1 MKLLLQ
7 CRKSMKKNDTVE
19 YLGCSDE
26 QVKWGNNDDPRSF
39 LIVGKHY
46 EIEKVDVHRQ
56 HTKIKLY
63 NKMGWFNS
71 VCFKLVETELNT
83 YSNYETDM
91 DPSEIQLESTAK
103 MFEYEKLSRE
113 IENCDNIDE
122 LKQMARAFIKLYLKH
137 QEVAAN
143 ALRMK

>member
-1 MKLLLQ
+1 
-7 CRKSMKKNDTVE
+7 MKKNDTVE
-19 YLGCSDE
+19 YTGCSDE

-46 EIEKVDVHRQ
+46 EIEKVDVRSQ

-63 NKMGWFNS
+63 NKIGWFNS
-71 VCFKLVETELNT
+71 VCFELVETELNT
-83 YSNYETDM
+83 YSNYKTDM

-113 IENCDNIDE
+113 IENCDNIDD
-122 LKQMARAFIKLYLKH
+122 LKQMTRAFVKLYLKH
-137 QEVAAN
+137 QEVAAHT
-143 ALRMK
+143 LRMK

>member
-1 MKLLLQ
+1 
-7 CRKSMKKNDTVE
+7 MKKNDTVE

-26 QVKWGNNDDPRSF
+26 QVRWGNNDDPRSF
-39 LIVGKHY
+39 LIVGKEY
-46 EIEKVDVHRQ
+46 RIEKVDVRSQ

-71 VCFKLVETELNT
+71 VCFQVTNSELNT

-91 DPSEIQLESTAK
+91 EPSDIQLDSTAK

-113 IENCDNIDE
+113 IENCDNIDD
-122 LKQMARAFIKLYLKH
+122 LKQMTRAFVKLYLKH
-137 QEVAAN
+137 QEVAAHT
-143 ALRMK
+143 LRMK

>member
-1 MKLLLQ
+1 
-7 CRKSMKKNDTVE
+7 MKKNDTVE
-19 YLGCSDE
+19 YLGCSDA

-39 LIVGKHY
+39 LIVGTEYK
-46 EIEKVDVHRQ
+46 IEKVDVHRQ

-71 VCFKLVETELNT
+71 VCCKLVETELNT

-91 DPSEIQLESTAK
+91 DPSDIQLESTAK

-113 IENCDNIDE
+113 IENCDNMNE
-122 LKQMARAFIKLYLKH
+122 LKQMTRAFIKLYLKH
-137 QEVAAN
+137 QEVAAQ

>member
-1 MKLLLQ
+1 
-7 CRKSMKKNDTVE
+7 MKKNDTVE
-19 YLGCSDE
+19 YTGCSDE

-39 LIVGKHY
+39 LIIGTEYK
-46 EIEKVDVHRQ
+46 IEKVDVRSQ

-103 MFEYEKLSRE
+103 MFEYERLSRE

-143 ALRMK
+143 TLRMK

>member
-1 MKLLLQ
+1 
-7 CRKSMKKNDTVE
+7 MKKNDTVE
-19 YLGCSDE
+19 YTGCSDE

-39 LIVGKHY
+39 LIIGTEYK
-46 EIEKVDVHRQ
+46 IEKVDVRSQ

-103 MFEYEKLSRE
+103 MFEYERLSRE
-113 IENCDNIDE
+113 IENCDNMDD
-122 LKQMARAFIKLYLKH
+122 LKQMTRAFVKLYLKH
-137 QEVAAN
+137 QEVAAHT
-143 ALRMK
+143 LRMK

>member
-1 MKLLLQ
+1 
-7 CRKSMKKNDTVE
+7 MKKNDIVE
-19 YLGCSDE
+19 YIGCSQE
-26 QVKWGNNDDPRSF
+26 QINWGNNDDPRSY

-46 EIEKVDVHRQ
+46 EIEKVDVHSY

-71 VCFKLVETELNT
+71 VCFKQVDTELNT
-83 YSNYETDM
+83 YSNYREGM
-91 DPSEIQLESTAK
+91 DPSDIQLESTAK

-113 IENCDNIDE
+113 IENCDDVE
-122 LKQMARAFIKLYLKH
+122 QLKQMARAFIKLYLKH
-137 QEVAAN
+137 QEVTAY

>member
-1 MKLLLQ
+1 MVQ
-7 CRKSMKKNDTVE
+7 
-19 YLGCSDE
+19 
-26 QVKWGNNDDPRSF
+26 P
-39 LIVGKHY
+39 
-46 EIEKVDVHRQ
+46 
-56 HTKIKLY
+56 
-63 NKMGWFNS
+63 

-122 LKQMARAFIKLYLKH
+122 LKQCRAFIKLYLKH

>member
-1 MKLLLQ
+1 
-7 CRKSMKKNDTVE
+7 MKKNDTVE

-39 LIVGKHY
+39 LIIGTEYK
-46 EIEKVDVHRQ
+46 IEKVDVRSQ

-103 MFEYEKLSRE
+103 MFEYERLSRE

-143 ALRMK
+143 TLRMK